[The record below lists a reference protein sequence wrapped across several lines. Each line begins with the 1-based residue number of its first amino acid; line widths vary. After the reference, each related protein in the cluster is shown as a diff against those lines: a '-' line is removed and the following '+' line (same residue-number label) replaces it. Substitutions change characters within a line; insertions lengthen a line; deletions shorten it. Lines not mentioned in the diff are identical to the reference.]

1 MSEYEVE
8 LFRELDFVRKEC
20 ESCKRAFWT
29 LVPERK
35 TCGEPPCDEYTF
47 IENSPMK
54 KPYSLHRMRE
64 EYLKFFE
71 DNDHTRI
78 NRYPVVARWRDDILL
93 TIASIACF
101 QPWVLSGEVDPPY
114 NPLTMSQP
122 SIRLNDI
129 DNVGRTGRH
138 FTLFEMMAHH
148 AFNTKDR
155 YIYFKDDTVRLCHE
169 LLTDRLGVKPE
180 RITYIEE
187 WWEGGGNAGPCFEAI
202 VDGAELATLVFMQYE
217 GPINGEYR
225 EMDMKVVDTGY
236 GLERFTWVSQ
246 GTPTAYDAVFDA
258 FLVKLKKLAGVKEEK
273 DIVIEHAKLAGL
285 MDIMTL
291 ADVRKLRKKV
301 AEKIGIDVVELSKI
315 MEPLESI
322 YTLAD
327 HSRCISFMFGDGIVP
342 SNVREGY
349 LARLVLRR
357 ALRFLK
363 ELELDLSFSEIVA
376 MQIEYLGSSFPELI
390 ENMDTILDE
399 VNVEEKRYKETLKRG
414 ERLVLRTVSAI
425 KKRGKKELDVTTLIN
440 LYDSQ
445 GIPPEI
451 VREIAKDDIEV
462 NIPDDF
468 YAKVAELHQK
478 REEEI
483 KEEKIEIKEY
493 PPTELLF
500 YKDPNVFEFKANVIG
515 LEGDFVI
522 LDKTYFYPE
531 GGGQPCDTG
540 YFEQNGREVEVIDVQ
555 KVKNVVVHRIRGK
568 VEYGEILGKINKERR
583 LAHVRHHT
591 ATHLVM
597 AAARNV
603 LGNHIW
609 QAGAQKGEKSARID
623 LTHYQ
628 RVTKQQLRQIER
640 LANEYVMKNLPVRK
654 IWMER
659 NQAEKKYGFRLY
671 QGGVVPGKN
680 IRILEIN
687 NVDAQACAG
696 THVDYTGEIGTIKII
711 RNERIQDGVE
721 RFEFSAGLPAIE
733 QIQELEETLESTAGI
748 FKVPITQTPETARR
762 FFTEWKELKKDVE
775 RLQEELASLK
785 VEELVKKGE
794 KIGKSLVI
802 KEKLD
807 LSDKELE
814 KTAIQMMN
822 KRRDTISILRNP
834 KNYVVVSVGESIDV
848 SANDLIKEIT
858 SRMGGGGGGKKNL
871 AKGSVKKW
879 EDDALKDILSY
890 LRTIL
895 E

>member
-8 LFRELDFVRKEC
+8 LFRDLDFARKEC
-20 ESCKRAFWT
+20 EICKRAFWT
-29 LVPERK
+29 LVPDRK

-47 IENSPMK
+47 IDKSSMK
-54 KPYSLHRMRE
+54 KSYSLHDMRE
-64 EYLKFFE
+64 EYLRFFE
-71 DNDHTRI
+71 DHDHTRI
-78 NRYPVVARWRDDILL
+78 ERYPVVARWREDILL

-148 AFNTKDR
+148 AFNTKDH
-155 YIYFKDDTVRLCHE
+155 YVYFKDDTVRLCHE

-180 RITYIEE
+180 KITYIEE
-187 WWEGGGNAGPCFEAI
+187 WWEGGGNAGPCFESI
-202 VDGAELATLVFMQYE
+202 VDGAELATLVFMQYV
-217 GPINGEYR
+217 GPINGEYH

-246 GTPTAYDAVFDA
+246 GTPTVYDAVFDG
-258 FLVKLKKLAGVKEEK
+258 FLVKLKKLAGIKEDR
-273 DIVIEHAKLAGL
+273 DILVEHAKLAGL
-285 MDIMTL
+285 MDISTL
-291 ADVRKLRKKV
+291 ADVRMLRKKV
-301 AEKIGIDVVELSKI
+301 AERIGIDLVELSRI
-315 MEPLESI
+315 MEPLEAI

-327 HSRCISFMFGDGIVP
+327 HSKCISFMFGDGIVP

-357 ALRFLK
+357 ALRFLR
-363 ELELDLSFSEIVA
+363 ELEMDLSFAEIVA
-376 MQIEYLGSSFPELI
+376 MQIEHLSPSFPELK
-390 ENMDTILDE
+390 ENIDTILEE
-399 VNVEEKRYKETLKRG
+399 VSVEEKRYKETLKRG
-414 ERLVLRTVSAI
+414 ERLVLRTASAI
-425 KKRGKKELDVTTLIN
+425 KKRGIKELDVTTLIN

-451 VREIAKDDIEV
+451 VKEIAKDDIEV

-468 YAKVAELHQK
+468 YARVAELHQK

-500 YKDPNVFEFKANVIG
+500 YEDPHIFEFKANIIG
-515 LEGDFVI
+515 IEGDLVI

-531 GGGQPCDTG
+531 GGGQPADIGT
-540 YFEQNGREVEVIDVQ
+540 FEQNGLEVNVIDVR
-555 KVKNVVVHRIRGK
+555 KVKDVVVHKIKGN
-568 VEYGEILGKINKERR
+568 VEHGEILGKIDKKRR

-623 LTHYQ
+623 LTHFQ
-628 RVTKQQLRQIER
+628 RVNKRQLREIEK
-640 LANEYVMKNLPVRK
+640 LANEYVMENLLVRK
-654 IWMER
+654 TWMER

-671 QGGVVPGKN
+671 QGGVVPGRD
-680 IRILEIN
+680 IRVLEID

-696 THVDYTGEIGTIKII
+696 THIDHTGEIGAIKII

-733 QIQELEETLESTAGI
+733 QIQEMEEIIENTASI
-748 FKVPITQTPETARR
+748 FKVPLMQTPETAER
-762 FFTEWKELKKDVE
+762 FFSEWKELKKDVE
-775 RLQEELASLK
+775 RLQEELASLR
-785 VEELVKKGE
+785 VEDLIQKGE
-794 KIGKSLVI
+794 KIGESLVI
-802 KEKLD
+802 KEMLD

-814 KTAIQMMN
+814 KTAIQTMN
-822 KRRDTISILRNP
+822 KRKDTISILRNP
-834 KNYVVVSVGESIDV
+834 KNYIVVSVGESVNI
-848 SANDLIKEIT
+848 SANDLVKKIT

-871 AKGSVKKW
+871 AKGSVKQW
-879 EDDALKDILSY
+879 NDDALEDV
-890 LRTIL
+890 LRDLHSSL